1 MVSSL
6 FFPAYNLAWSAALPL
21 LALSSRL
28 RQGWRERVFAS
39 RLRRRG
45 DLWIQASS
53 AGEAYLACQLLRQ
66 CPDLQGKTALVTCS
80 TTQGLEVI
88 RKTVRSGALG
98 SKGCRVES
106 GYFPFDM
113 PLIMDKALGA
123 VHPKVMVILETELW
137 PGLLGQCK
145 KRDIPV
151 ILLNGRLSERS
162 YRRYMK
168 FPSLWRSHAPNK
180 IMAVSEEDARRFKM
194 LYPGIAVDVM
204 KNMKFDRVLLNS
216 AMTGYAPGAGVVQD
230 LKRSLLVVFASIRKE
245 EESDVLEAIKK
256 LRARAAQASI
266 ALFPRHMHRKKAWI
280 KLLRSAGIDF
290 VLRSKINTMNRRGQL
305 ILWDVF
311 GELVLV
317 YNVAAAVFVGGTL
330 RPCGGQNFLEPLG
343 SGLVPCIGPYWENFS
358 WVGREIVERGL
369 VTEVRDVSEL
379 VDALVRDLHMRR
391 PREAV
396 LKDAAHYIK
405 ERQGGTKQACRE
417 IVKWL

>member
-1 MVSSL
+1 MSNL
-6 FFPAYNLAWSAALPL
+6 FLPAYNLAWSAALPF

-39 RLRRRG
+39 RIRRRV

-53 AGEAYLACQLLRQ
+53 AGEAYLACQLLQ
-66 CPDLQGKTALVTCS
+66 ECPGLEGKSALVTCS

-88 RKTVRSGALG
+88 RKTLHSSALA

-113 PLIMDKALGA
+113 PLIMDKAVEA
-123 VHPKVMVILETELW
+123 VQPNAMVILETELW

-151 ILLNGRLSERS
+151 ILLNGRLSGRS

-168 FPSLWRSHAPNK
+168 FPSLWRSHAPSK

-216 AMTGYAPGAGVVQD
+216 AMTGSAPGAGVMQG
-230 LKRSLLVVFASIRKE
+230 LERSSLVVFASIRKE

-256 LRARAAQASI
+256 LKTRATEASI
-266 ALFPRHMHRKKAWI
+266 ALFPRHMHRKRAWI
-280 KLLRSAGIDF
+280 KLLKSAGIDF
-290 VLRSKINTMNRRGQL
+290 VLRSKINTMYRRGQL

-311 GELVLV
+311 GELVQV

-358 WVGREIVERGL
+358 WVGREIVESGL
-369 VTEVRDVSEL
+369 VTEVRDVAEL

-391 PREAV
+391 PREEV
-396 LKDAAHYIK
+396 LRDAAHYIK